1 MRKWRKRGIVVVAC
15 LVATMAI
22 AGTVDCM
29 RALAFERPI
38 FARPW
43 AMADDG
49 GSGIYQGLGYSVEI
63 RGIFLAVEEEPRGVT
78 ETTINLFGIPIVS
91 AARN

>member
-1 MRKWRKRGIVVVAC
+1 
-15 LVATMAI
+15 
-22 AGTVDCM
+22 
-29 RALAFERPI
+29 
-38 FARPW
+38 
-43 AMADDG
+43 MADDG

-63 RGIFLAVEEEPRGVT
+63 KGIFLAVEEEPRGVT